1 MLFTQGIKK
10 LSENYWQ
17 QIGLPKNVIVIG
29 MNKLLDA
36 TLSIKVGQS
45 LKKLTKNAFENAY
58 KAALLH
64 PQSNYVQGFLV
75 VAGESIPPIEHSWIE
90 LDDNVVDPSFT
101 LWDKKA
107 EELYYF
113 PAQRL
118 TVKQLISAVEEAKE
132 DYPEDNPLPVY
143 GGMPYEYYGEVM
155 LGGKDY
161 QAAYEAALAFSQ
173 EINVG

>member
-1 MLFTQGIKK
+1 M
-10 LSENYWQ
+10 
-17 QIGLPKNVIVIG
+17 VRG

-36 TLSIKVGQS
+36 TLSIEVGQS
-45 LKKLTKNAFENAY
+45 LKKLAKNAFENAY

-64 PQSNYVQGFLV
+64 PECTYVQGFLV
-75 VAGESIPPIEHSWIE
+75 VAGESLPPIEHSWIE
-90 LDDNVVDPSFT
+90 LDNNVVDPSFT
-101 LWDKKA
+101 LLDKKA

-113 PAQRL
+113 PAHSL
-118 TVKQLISAVEEAKE
+118 SVKKLIAAVEEAKE

-143 GGMPYEYYGEVM
+143 GAMPYEYYGEVM

-173 EINVG
+173 EINVN